1 MSLKSRL
8 AATLIV
14 AFLAILSIGAVL
26 TFDQAT
32 RNIRAELGAERSV
45 ASNRV
50 AELVARLPA
59 SRDTA
64 GELAAFVRAFNG
76 DRHVQVM
83 LLDSTG
89 AIRAASMP
97 AAPSWS
103 LPHWFVTLFAPDTKT
118 TIMPLSGSALPMT
131 AVVVAIDPRN
141 ELVTTWTDLLISLS
155 ILVLFVL
162 VAFAAVWIVADR
174 ALRPLGELQK
184 AFGRIGN
191 GDYAVAIAP
200 EGPPEMQAL
209 AEGCNV
215 MTTRLDEISARNRRL
230 SEQLLR
236 LQDEERADLARDL
249 HDEIGPQLFAIDVDA
264 SAIARLSARGQTG
277 VALSS
282 RADAIK
288 TAAQRARK
296 DVRRIL
302 SDLRPGLM
310 PGLGLK
316 VSIENLLSDLAR
328 RHPDVAFPADLEDGD
343 WDGTLEV
350 LVHRA
355 VREGLHN
362 ALRHGHPTRVATRLV
377 SDGRNLAFSVV
388 DDGGGLPEAGPTGGF
403 GLIGM
408 RERLEAAGGKLAVV
422 QVPLPPGVRIEGIVP
437 LRPEDFDTA
446 RSTGGETCARDREAA
461 AGPVDFD
468 GPSPDNGAE
477 TANGPAAG
485 RSRRTTP

>member
-14 AFLAILSIGAVL
+14 AFVAILSIGAVL

-32 RNIRAELGAERSV
+32 RNIRAELGAARSV

-64 GELAAFVRAFNG
+64 GELSAFVRAFNG

-89 AIRAASMP
+89 AIRAASQP
-97 AAPSWS
+97 AEPTWS
-103 LPHWFVTLFAPDTKT
+103 LPHWFVTLLAPDAKA

-141 ELVTTWTDLLISLS
+141 ELVATWTDLLIGLA

-174 ALRPLGELQK
+174 ALRPLGELQR
-184 AFGRIGN
+184 AFTRIGN
-191 GDYAVAIAP
+191 GDYTLALAP
-200 EGPPEMQAL
+200 QGPPEMRAL
-209 AEGCNV
+209 AEGCNA
-215 MTTRLDEISARNRRL
+215 MTLRLDEISARNRRL
-230 SEQLLR
+230 SEQILR

-249 HDEIGPQLFAIDVDA
+249 HDDIGPQLFAIDVDA
-264 SAIARLSARGQTG
+264 SAIARLSAKGETG
-277 VALSS
+277 EALSS
-282 RADAIK
+282 RAEAIK

-316 VSIENLLSDLAR
+316 ASIENLLSELSR

-343 WDGTLEV
+343 WGGALEV

-355 VREGLHN
+355 IREGLHN
-362 ALRHGHPTRVATRLV
+362 ALRHGTPTRVATRLA
-377 SDGRNLAFSVV
+377 SDGGTLAFSVV
-388 DDGGGLPEAGPTGGF
+388 DDGGGLPAHGATGGF

-408 RERLEAAGGKLAVV
+408 RERLEAAGGRLSIA
-422 QVPLPPGVRIEGIVP
+422 QVPFPPGVRIDGTVP
-437 LRPEDFDTA
+437 LRLVA
-446 RSTGGETCARDREAA
+446 SAATGEASAMDRDAA
-461 AGPVDFD
+461 SGPVDFD
-468 GPSPDNGAE
+468 RPSPDTRAE
-477 TANGPAAG
+477 TATATVAVET
-485 RSRRTTP
+485 RRTAP

>member
-8 AATLIV
+8 AVTLIV
-14 AFLAILSIGAVL
+14 AFVAILSIGAVL

-32 RNIRAELGAERSV
+32 RNIRAELGAARSV

-89 AIRAASMP
+89 AIHAASQP
-97 AAPSWS
+97 ATPTWS
-103 LPHWFVTLFAPDTKT
+103 LPHWFVTLFAPEPKT

-141 ELVTTWTDLLISLS
+141 ELVTTWTDLLIGLS

-174 ALRPLGELQK
+174 ALRPLGELQR
-184 AFGRIGN
+184 AFARIGN
-191 GDYAVAIAP
+191 GDYAVALAP
-200 EGPPEMQAL
+200 HGPPEMRAL
-209 AEGCNV
+209 AEGCNS
-215 MTTRLDEISARNRRL
+215 MTTRLDEISTRNRRL
-230 SEQLLR
+230 SEQILR

-249 HDEIGPQLFAIDVDA
+249 HDDIGPQLFAIDVDA
-264 SAIARLSARGQTG
+264 SAIARLAARGQTG
-277 VALSS
+277 ETLLI
-282 RADAIK
+282 RAEAIK
-288 TAAQRARK
+288 AAAQRARK

-316 VSIENLLSDLAR
+316 ASIENLLSDLSC
-328 RHPDVAFPADLEDGD
+328 RHPDVAFPSDLEDGD
-343 WDGTLEV
+343 WGGALEV

-355 VREGLHN
+355 IREASHN
-362 ALRHGHPTRVATRLV
+362 ALRHGAPTRVATRLASV
-377 SDGRNLAFSVV
+377 GGHLAFSVV
-388 DDGGGLPEAGPTGGF
+388 DDGGGLPAQGATGGF

-408 RERLEAAGGKLAVV
+408 RERLEAAGGTLSIA
-422 QVPLPPGVRIEGIVP
+422 QVPFPPGVRIEGTVP
-437 LRPEDFDTA
+437 LPVQEIGATDETVVEDHEA
-446 RSTGGETCARDREAA
+446 GGGA
-461 AGPVDFD
+461 VDIK
-468 GPSPDNGAE
+468 GPSPEAGAE
-477 TANGPAAG
+477 TAAAG
-485 RSRRTTP
+485 ADAHARRTAP

>member
-8 AATLIV
+8 AVTLIV

-32 RNIRAELGAERSV
+32 RNIRAELGAARSV

-89 AIRAASMP
+89 AIRVASQP
-97 AAPSWS
+97 AAPTWS
-103 LPHWFVTLFAPDTKT
+103 LPHWFVTLFAPDART

-141 ELVTTWTDLLISLS
+141 ELVTTWTDLLTGLS
-155 ILVLFVL
+155 TLVAFVL
-162 VAFAAVWIVADR
+162 VAFVAVWVVADR
-174 ALRPLGELQK
+174 ALRPLDELQR
-184 AFGRIGN
+184 AFTRIGS
-191 GDYAVAIAP
+191 GDHTVALVP
-200 EGPPEMQAL
+200 EGPPEMRAL
-209 AEGCNV
+209 ARSCNT
-215 MTTRLDEISARNRRL
+215 MAARLGEISARNRRL
-230 SEQLLR
+230 SEQILR

-249 HDEIGPQLFAIDVDA
+249 HDDIGPQLFAIDVDA
-264 SAIARLSARGQTG
+264 SAIARLATRGQTG
-277 VALSS
+277 EALST

-288 TAAQRARK
+288 AAAQRARK

-316 VSIENLLSDLAR
+316 ASIENLLSDLSR

-343 WDGTLEV
+343 WGGTLEV

-355 VREGLHN
+355 IREALHN
-362 ALRHGHPTRVATRLV
+362 ALRHGNPTRIATRVA
-377 SDGRNLAFSVV
+377 SDGRSLTFMVM
-388 DDGGGLPEAGPTGGF
+388 DDGGGLPAHGATGGF

-408 RERLEAAGGKLAVV
+408 RERLEAAGGTLSIA
-422 QVPLPPGVRIEGIVP
+422 QVPLPPGVRVEGTVP
-437 LRPEDFDTA
+437 LRPE
-446 RSTGGETCARDREAA
+446 
-461 AGPVDFD
+461 
-468 GPSPDNGAE
+468 SPDADHRTAASDRDCPPAAVDIRPPSQDTDAE
-477 TANGPAAG
+477 TGTAPAAVH
-485 RSRRTTP
+485 RRRPAP